1 MISAVFGKIQ
11 KKITTGLN
19 VLMMRGQVF
28 TIERIMIFTMGGA
41 FSNDRKY
48 RIEGES
54 RWLEE
59 LPSYEEYEEAIKNLD
74 ENSWTIDLVLTHCAP
89 ASLQKELSAAYK
101 ENSLTAFLEEVRSKL
116 SVVFRP
122 LSY

>member
-1 MISAVFGKIQ
+1 
-11 KKITTGLN
+11 
-19 VLMMRGQVF
+19 
-28 TIERIMIFTMGGA
+28 MIFTMGGA